1 MNGVLRVTVGEKGL
15 SKAITI
21 IALSCF
27 LVAGAAVTSILSR
40 ESMSAPE
47 AQPAP
52 VVKSPIA
59 NRETKQDR
67 LSVISLAQASMP
79 PATRSPSP
87 TDVLRQAYASS
98 SAADVEAAKA
108 VEVLARVAPQ
118 ALSEPQVATTQS
130 VTPQQAALPDAAP
143 PQAAAPQPAKP
154 KAAAKPAP
162 QKSYALLSDVQ
173 IAGIKERLKLS
184 SSQESYWPGVETAL
198 HAIARKIHAEKLS
211 NPSATAAQL
220 DPDCAEVQQLKSAAM
235 PLLFQLREDQKDE
248 VRKLARVI
256 GLEKVAS
263 AI

>member
-1 MNGVLRVTVGEKGL
+1 M

-21 IALSCF
+21 IALTCF

-47 AQPAP
+47 AGPAP
-52 VVKSPIA
+52 VVKSPVA
-59 NRETKQDR
+59 NRESKQDR
-67 LSVISLAQASMP
+67 LSIMSLAQASVP
-79 PATRSPSP
+79 PTRSLSP

-98 SAADVEAAKA
+98 SGADVEAAKA
-108 VEVLARVAPQ
+108 VEALARVAPQ
-118 ALSEPQVATTQS
+118 AVSEPQVATTQS
-130 VTPQQAALPDAAP
+130 VTPQAALPEAAT

-154 KAAAKPAP
+154 KAVAKPAP

-198 HAIARKIHAEKLS
+198 RAVARKIHAEKLS

-220 DPDCAEVQQLKSAAM
+220 DPDCQEVQQLKSAAM

-248 VRKLARVI
+248 VRKLARII
-256 GLEKVAS
+256 GLEKVAA